1 MASPV
6 SASITYDSDVTAY
19 EWLVNDWDD
28 DSNQWKNVQG
38 TYTVALQDQGFYGI
52 VLRGAAEQLDGN
64 LKSIAVIPTAGGA
77 ELEQVNELIPPG
89 AGQYRMSPLP
99 TGRIEFSSASN
110 GVEYLVKYITS
121 GTVNRRAPASEG
133 IGFLDDGT
141 RLYCKT
147 LDCTIVATS
156 LIGTVAHGIAN
167 ALTNNRIL
175 DVRTQYTPSIAT
187 ISEVS
192 EVTADV
198 YRAQWDDT
206 DITLTRGDSASTF
219 AYRVYVVYTEDT

>member
-1 MASPV
+1 MATPV
-6 SASITYDSDVTAY
+6 SASTTYDSDATAH

-38 TYTVALQDQGFYGI
+38 TYTVSLQDQGFYG
-52 VLRGAAEQLDGN
+52 VTLRGAAEQLDGN
-64 LKSIAVIPTAGGA
+64 LKSIAVVPSAGGP
-77 ELEQVNELIPPG
+77 ELEQVDALIPPG

-110 GVEYLVKYITS
+110 GVEYVVKYITS
-121 GTVNRRAPASEG
+121 GTVNRRAPASSG
-133 IGFLDDGT
+133 IGYLDDGT

-175 DVRTQYTPSIAT
+175 DVRTQYTPASAT
-187 ISEVS
+187 ISEAV
-192 EVTADV
+192 ETTADV

-206 DITLTRGDSASTF
+206 DIIITRGDSTSTF
-219 AYRVYVVYTEDT
+219 AYRIYVVYTEDA